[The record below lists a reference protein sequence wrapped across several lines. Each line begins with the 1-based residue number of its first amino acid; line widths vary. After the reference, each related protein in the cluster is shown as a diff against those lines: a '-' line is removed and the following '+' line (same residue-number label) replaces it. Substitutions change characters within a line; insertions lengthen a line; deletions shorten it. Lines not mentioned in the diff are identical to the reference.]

1 MSKPFSQ
8 ENINVINQSE
18 LLDYTNK
25 VEDSEEKLQVM
36 PIIPT
41 VVLYNL
47 TMCQV
52 LKIRVRLEQFACEDC
67 ENECAQRQL
76 LMYHEVCIM

>member
-1 MSKPFSQ
+1 MYKPFTQ
-8 ENINVINQSE
+8 EEINVINQSD
-18 LLDYTNK
+18 LLDDNNAVY
-25 VEDSEEKLQVM
+25 DSEEKLPVL
-36 PIIPT
+36 PT
-41 VVLYNL
+41 VVQYNH

-52 LKIRVRLEQFACEDC
+52 LTIRVRLEQFACEDC